1 MTQLE
6 RLEIERNVA
15 AVREKIAAAAI
26 RAGKQPE
33 DIMLVAAT
41 KMNDAERVQA
51 AIQAGIDVCG
61 ENRVQELLG
70 KYEGGEK
77 EPGTAASVMSWMGTE
92 LKLMWK
98 GDSHQIAK
106 ILMDGCNMGIQS
118 VSEYENKYVGAVK
131 ESKDLAKKLVTEE
144 EGLMKKLKEFL

>member
-61 ENRVQELLG
+61 ENRVQELLR
-70 KYEGGEK
+70 K
-77 EPGTAASVMSWMGTE
+77 
-92 LKLMWK
+92 
-98 GDSHQIAK
+98 
-106 ILMDGCNMGIQS
+106 
-118 VSEYENKYVGAVK
+118 
-131 ESKDLAKKLVTEE
+131 
-144 EGLMKKLKEFL
+144 